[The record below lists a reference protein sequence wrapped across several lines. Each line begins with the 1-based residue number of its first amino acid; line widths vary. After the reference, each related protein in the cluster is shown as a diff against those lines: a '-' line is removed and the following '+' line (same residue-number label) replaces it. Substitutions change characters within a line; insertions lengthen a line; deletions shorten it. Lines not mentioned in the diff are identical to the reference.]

1 MAETSTSSPFLDP
14 GPATRN
20 NALAIVQLSRDHY
33 QPIYLH
39 DAAGV
44 AVDGYAEGAVLN
56 TRFGSFPHSTLIGVP
71 WGSQVRASIVDT
83 GSRGRKR
90 KRTAGSLGGGGVSG
104 IDETGVATDTST
116 PGAATTEPSTP
127 AAGADN
133 STSSKKP
140 ARPPPPPTTASSGF
154 IHILPPTP
162 EIWTLS
168 LPHRTQVV
176 YASDYSYILHRLR
189 ARPGTRL
196 IEAGSGS
203 GSFTHASARAVYGTT
218 TAKPPSQRRP
228 GHVFSFE
235 FHNERYQKMKA
246 ELKSHGLS
254 TGCSVNGGAG
264 DGGQDSGLVTLTN
277 RDVYG
282 HGFLLDDGTSPEADA
297 VFLDLPAPWRA
308 LQHLTRN
315 SSSSSSSGAP
325 SPLNPRKAVHLCT
338 FSPCIEQVTR
348 TVSMMRRLGWVDID
362 MVEIANKKIL
372 VYRERPELVSGK
384 ASAGAGAGI
393 GGGNNVPAPR
403 DVGEA
408 VARLKAIETRTR
420 EYNQRFWQTREAEA
434 AAALSGDGGAAA
446 SNGNGGEAMD
456 VDKEDTKREAEEHG
470 GEGDEDADILSRR
483 EEKTFM
489 PPVKP
494 WLDGRLTSRVEPE
507 VKTHTSYLV
516 FAVLPRAWT
525 AEDEAAAAA
534 KWPVGA
540 EQSVIGAINREVRKE
555 QKRKQMAPNKAKK
568 KQQQQ
573 QKQ

>member
-1 MAETSTSSPFLDP
+1 MTVAATPSSAGAASRPSPFLDP
-14 GPATRN
+14 GKSTRN
-20 NALAIVQLSRDHY
+20 NSLAIVQLSRDHY
-33 QPIYLH
+33 QPVYLH
-39 DAAGV
+39 DAAG
-44 AVDGYAEGAVLN
+44 AEVDGYAEGAVLN

-71 WGSQVRASIVDT
+71 WGSQVRASVVDT

-90 KRTAGSLGGGGVSG
+90 KRAAGGLASVEEGG
-104 IDETGVATDTST
+104 ATDTST
-116 PGAATTEPSTP
+116 PVEAAGQSTP
-127 AAGADN
+127 
-133 STSSKKP
+133 SRPT
-140 ARPPPPPTTASSGF
+140 PPPPATASSGF

-162 EIWTLS
+162 EIWTMS

-189 ARPGTRL
+189 ARPGTHI

-203 GSFTHASARAVYGTT
+203 GSFTHASARAVYGTSS
-218 TAKPPSQRRP
+218 AQASQRP

-254 TGCSVNGGAG
+254 TGTGIEGAEG
-264 DGGQDSGLVTLTN
+264 CEQSRDGGLVTLTN

-315 SSSSSSSGAP
+315 TVAADGSSVTSA
-325 SPLNPRKAVHLCT
+325 LNPHKSVHLCT

-348 TVSMMRRLGWVDID
+348 TVSTLRRLGWVDID

-408 VARLKAIETRTR
+408 VSRLKAIETRTR
-420 EYNQRFWQTREAEA
+420 DYNQRFWQSRESDA
-434 AAALSGDGGAAA
+434 AAAASGTAAA
-446 SNGNGGEAMD
+446 AAATAGSHGTEAMD
-456 VDKEDTKREAEEHG
+456 VDQEDVKREAEQAAAEKTSTPSG
-470 GEGDEDADILSRR
+470 GETTTE
-483 EEKTFM
+483 
-489 PPVKP
+489 PPAVKP
-494 WLDGRLTSRVEPE
+494 WLEGRLASRVEPE

-516 FAVLPRAWT
+516 FAVLPRTWT

-534 KWPVGA
+534 RWPVGT
-540 EQSVIGAINREVRKE
+540 EQTVIGAIKREVRKE

-573 QKQ
+573 

>member
-1 MAETSTSSPFLDP
+1 MTESGSPFLDP
-14 GPATRN
+14 GLCTRS
-20 NALAIVQLSRDHY
+20 NALAIVQLSRDNY

-39 DAAGV
+39 DATGV
-44 AVDGYAEGAVLN
+44 EVDGYAEGAVLN

-90 KRTAGSLGGGGVSG
+90 KRVAGSLGG
-104 IDETGVATDTST
+104 DAATVDAAAATPQDSTPADT
-116 PGAATTEPSTP
+116 PGATAPSTP
-127 AAGADN
+127 NTTTSGAP
-133 STSSKKP
+133 TS
-140 ARPPPPPTTASSGF
+140 RPLPPTTAASGF
-154 IHILPPTP
+154 VHILPPTP

-203 GSFTHASARAVYGTT
+203 GSFTHASARAVYGSSIATT
-218 TAKPPSQRRP
+218 KTPKQP
-228 GHVFSFE
+228 GHVYSFE

-254 TGCSVNGGAG
+254 GEDDDN
-264 DGGQDSGLVTLTN
+264 DGLVTLTN

-282 HGFLLDDGTSPEADA
+282 RGFLLDDGTSPEADA

-308 LQHLTRN
+308 LQHLTRTATVDGN
-315 SSSSSSSGAP
+315 P
-325 SPLNPRKAVHLCT
+325 SALNPRKSVHICT

-348 TVSMMRRLGWVDID
+348 TVSMLRRLGWTDID
-362 MVEIANKKIL
+362 MVEVANKKIL

-408 VARLKAIETRTR
+408 VARLKAIEMRTR
-420 EYNQRFWQTREAEA
+420 EYNQRFWQSREVAENA
-434 AAALSGDGGAAA
+434 
-446 SNGNGGEAMD
+446 NGEAGADVMD
-456 VDKEDTKREAEEHG
+456 VDKASGAKE
-470 GEGDEDADILSRR
+470 EDASEPLV
-483 EEKTFM
+483 
-489 PPVKP
+489 PLVKP

-534 KWPVGA
+534 RWPVGS
-540 EQSVIGAINREVRKE
+540 EQAVIGAVQRDVRKA
-555 QKRKQMAPNKAKK
+555 QKRQLMQNKKEKK
-568 KQQQQ
+568 TQGK
-573 QKQ
+573 

>member
-1 MAETSTSSPFLDP
+1 MLTSTSPFLDP
-14 GPATRN
+14 GTRTRN
-20 NALAIVQLSRDHY
+20 NTLAIVQLSRDNY

-39 DAAGV
+39 DAAGLE
-44 AVDGYAEGAVLN
+44 VDGYAEGAVLN
-56 TRFGSFPHSTLIGVP
+56 TRFGSFPHSTMIGVP

-90 KRTAGSLGGGGVSG
+90 KRAQGSLGG
-104 IDETGVATDTST
+104 DAAAALEAAAAAAEATPQDST
-116 PGAATTEPSTP
+116 PADTPAATTPSTP
-127 AAGADN
+127 TA
-133 STSSKKP
+133 SSN
-140 ARPPPPPTTASSGF
+140 AVSRPLVTTASSGF
-154 IHILPPTP
+154 VHILPPTP
-162 EIWTLS
+162 EIWTMS

-203 GSFTHASARAVYGTT
+203 GSFTHASARAVYGSSIASTKAAQA
-218 TAKPPSQRRP
+218 TATPKQP
-228 GHVFSFE
+228 GHVYSFE

-254 TGCSVNGGAG
+254 G
-264 DGGQDSGLVTLTN
+264 DDGNDLVTLTN

-282 HGFLLDDGTSPEADA
+282 DGFLLDDGTSPEADA

-315 SSSSSSSGAP
+315 ATADGKP
-325 SPLNPRKAVHLCT
+325 SALNSRKSVHICT

-348 TVSMMRRLGWVDID
+348 TVSMLRRLGWTDID
-362 MVEIANKKIL
+362 MVEVANKKIL

-420 EYNQRFWQTREAEA
+420 EYNQRFWQSREAEA
-434 AAALSGDGGAAA
+434 
-446 SNGNGGEAMD
+446 NGEAANGDVMD
-456 VDKEDTKREAEEHG
+456 VDKDKTKEEA
-470 GEGDEDADILSRR
+470 AQPAL
-483 EEKTFM
+483 
-489 PPVKP
+489 PPVKA

-534 KWPVGA
+534 NWPVGS
-540 EQSVIGAINREVRKE
+540 EQAVIGAVQRDVRKA
-555 QKRKQMAPNKAKK
+555 QKRQQMQNKKEKK
-568 KQQQQ
+568 AQEK
-573 QKQ
+573 KV

>member
-1 MAETSTSSPFLDP
+1 MAATSSSPFLDP
-14 GPATRN
+14 GSATRN
-20 NALAIVQLSRDHY
+20 NSLAIVQLSRDHY

-39 DAAGV
+39 DAAG
-44 AVDGYAEGAVLN
+44 AEVDGYAEGAVLN

-90 KRTAGSLGGGGVSG
+90 KRAAGSLGGVEDAAG
-104 IDETGVATDTST
+104 ATDTST
-116 PGAATTEPSTP
+116 PGGATTEPSTP
-127 AAGADN
+127 TVAAAE
-133 STSSKKP
+133 TAASKPSKRE
-140 ARPPPPPTTASSGF
+140 APPPATASSGF

-162 EIWTLS
+162 EIWTMS

-189 ARPGTRL
+189 ARPGTRI

-218 TAKPPSQRRP
+218 TANPNQRP

-246 ELKSHGLS
+246 ELRSHGLS
-254 TGCSVNGGAG
+254 TGSSTGGS
-264 DGGQDSGLVTLTN
+264 GQDDGLVTLTN

-308 LQHLTRN
+308 LQHLTRATVAADG
-315 SSSSSSSGAP
+315 SSSVTPA
-325 SPLNPRKAVHLCT
+325 LNPRRAVHICT

-348 TVSMMRRLGWVDID
+348 TVSMLRRLGWVDID

-372 VYRERPELVSGK
+372 IYRERPELVSGK

-420 EYNQRFWQTREAEA
+420 EYNQKFWQSREAEA
-434 AAALSGDGGAAA
+434 AAAGASGAVAGA
-446 SNGNGGEAMD
+446 NGTGAMEVDRED
-456 VDKEDTKREAEEHG
+456 VKDVKQEAEEEAAATKGVTEGTTNG
-470 GEGDEDADILSRR
+470 GD
-483 EEKTFM
+483 KTFLL
-489 PPVKP
+489 PAKP

-540 EQSVIGAINREVRKE
+540 EQNVIGAINREVRKE

-573 QKQ
+573 KK

>member
-1 MAETSTSSPFLDP
+1 MTAESTSPFLDP
-14 GPATRN
+14 GTCTRN

-39 DAAGV
+39 DAAG
-44 AVDGYAEGAVLN
+44 AEVDGYAEGAVLN

-71 WGSQVRASIVDT
+71 WGAQVRASIVDT

-90 KRTAGSLGGGGVSG
+90 KRGVQEAEATSTDGTPVAGTPVDS
-104 IDETGVATDTST
+104 TST
-116 PGAATTEPSTP
+116 PP
-127 AAGADN
+127 AA
-133 STSSKKP
+133 
-140 ARPPPPPTTASSGF
+140 RPPPPTTASSGF

-218 TAKPPSQRRP
+218 TKPNQRP

-254 TGCSVNGGAG
+254 SNGE
-264 DGGQDSGLVTLTN
+264 DGQEDLVTLTN

-315 SSSSSSSGAP
+315 TVAADGSSVTSA
-325 SPLNPRKAVHLCT
+325 LNPRKSVHICT

-348 TVSMMRRLGWVDID
+348 TVSMLRRLGWVDID

-372 VYRERPELVSGK
+372 IYRERPELVSGK

-393 GGGNNVPAPR
+393 GGGNNVPAPK

-420 EYNQRFWQTREAEA
+420 EYNQRFWQSREAEA
-434 AAALSGDGGAAA
+434 AAAASGAPAP
-446 SNGNGGEAMD
+446 NGLVAMEVD
-456 VDKEDTKREAEEHG
+456 DKEEDDDEEDDDSANR
-470 GEGDEDADILSRR
+470 GDKGL
-483 EEKTFM
+483 

-494 WLDGRLTSRVEPE
+494 WLDGRLASRVEPE

-534 KWPVGA
+534 RWPVGS
-540 EQSVIGAINREVRKE
+540 EQSVIGAINRDVRKE

-573 QKQ
+573 Q

>member
-1 MAETSTSSPFLDP
+1 MAAHTSSAPSPSSASPFLDP
-14 GPATRN
+14 GPRTRS

-39 DAAGV
+39 DAAG

-71 WGSQVRASIVDT
+71 WGSQVRASVVDT

-90 KRTAGSLGGGGVSG
+90 KRVGGGGGGGGGDTPAASAAAAAA
-104 IDETGVATDTST
+104 ATAEATPPDST
-116 PGAATTEPSTP
+116 PVDTPADTPGDATEPSTP
-127 AAGADN
+127 VPVPVASA
-133 STSSKKP
+133 SSLSSR
-140 ARPPPPPTTASSGF
+140 RPPPAAASGF
-154 IHILPPTP
+154 VHILPPTP

-189 ARPGTRL
+189 ARPGTRI

-218 TAKPPSQRRP
+218 TANTAATANAAVKETNPKW

-235 FHNERYQKMKA
+235 FHNERYLKMKA
-246 ELKSHGLS
+246 ELASHGLAGS
-254 TGCSVNGGAG
+254 GGDKG
-264 DGGQDSGLVTLTN
+264 DDGLVTLTN
-277 RDVYG
+277 RDVYAG
-282 HGFLLDDGTSPEADA
+282 GFLLDDGTSPEADA

-308 LQHLTRN
+308 LQHLTRAA
-315 SSSSSSSGAP
+315 SPEKA
-325 SPLNPRKAVHLCT
+325 SPLNPRKSVHICT

-348 TVSMMRRLGWVDID
+348 TVSMLRRLGWVDID

-420 EYNQRFWQTREAEA
+420 EYNRRFWQAREAMHGGTEGGVA
-434 AAALSGDGGAAA
+434 ANGADGANGA
-446 SNGNGGEAMD
+446 GGAMD
-456 VDKEDTKREAEEHG
+456 VDEKED
-470 GEGDEDADILSRR
+470 
-483 EEKTFM
+483 EEKDDGDKEQEV
-489 PPVKP
+489 VKP
-494 WLDGRLTSRVEPE
+494 WLDGRLTARVEPE

-525 AEDEAAAAA
+525 AADEAAAAQR
-534 KWPVGA
+534 WPVGQ
-540 EQSVIGAINREVRKE
+540 EQAVIGAVQRDVRKE
-555 QKRKQMAPNKAKK
+555 QKRQQMRPTKK
-568 KQQQQ
+568 EK
-573 QKQ
+573 K

>member
-1 MAETSTSSPFLDP
+1 MATTTSPFLDP
-14 GPATRN
+14 GSSTRN
-20 NALAIVQLSRDHY
+20 NSLAIVQLSRDHY

-39 DAAGV
+39 DAAG
-44 AVDGYAEGAVLN
+44 AEVDGYAEGAVLN

-90 KRTAGSLGGGGVSG
+90 KRATGGLGGVEEAG
-104 IDETGVATDTST
+104 ATDTST
-116 PGAATTEPSTP
+116 PGATTKASTP
-127 AAGADN
+127 TDGARE
-133 STSSKKP
+133 STPSKP
-140 ARPPPPPTTASSGF
+140 APPPPTTASSGF

-189 ARPGTRL
+189 ARPGTRI

-203 GSFTHASARAVYGTT
+203 GSFTHASARAVYGTS
-218 TAKPPSQRRP
+218 TAKSIQQP

-254 TGCSVNGGAG
+254 TGISVGGVE
-264 DGGQDSGLVTLTN
+264 GGQGGRDGGLVTLTN

-315 SSSSSSSGAP
+315 TVAAADGSSSSIASA
-325 SPLNPRKAVHLCT
+325 LNPHKSVYLCT

-348 TVSMMRRLGWVDID
+348 TVSMLRRLGWVDID

-393 GGGNNVPAPR
+393 GGGNNVPAPW

-408 VARLKAIETRTR
+408 VSRLKAIETRTR

-434 AAALSGDGGAAA
+434 AAAA
-446 SNGNGGEAMD
+446 SNGADGSNGLEAMD
-456 VDKEDTKREAEEHG
+456 VDREDAKRVAESVAMEKASNGSGG
-470 GEGDEDADILSRR
+470 GETSFLA
-483 EEKTFM
+483 
-489 PPVKP
+489 VKP
-494 WLDGRLTSRVEPE
+494 WLEGRLASRVEPE

-525 AEDEAAAAA
+525 AEDEAAAGAR
-534 KWPVGA
+534 WPVGT
-540 EQSVIGAINREVRKE
+540 EQTVIGAIKREVRKE
-555 QKRKQMAPNKAKK
+555 QKRKQMAPQKAKK

-573 QKQ
+573 

>member
-1 MAETSTSSPFLDP
+1 MAATTSPFLDP
-14 GPATRN
+14 GTSTRN
-20 NALAIVQLSRDHY
+20 NSLAIIQLSRDHY

-39 DAAGV
+39 DAAG
-44 AVDGYAEGAVLN
+44 AEVDGYAEGAVLN

-90 KRTAGSLGGGGVSG
+90 KRATGGLGGVEEAG
-104 IDETGVATDTST
+104 ATDTST
-116 PGAATTEPSTP
+116 PGATTKASTP
-127 AAGADN
+127 TDGARE
-133 STSSKKP
+133 SPSSKP
-140 ARPPPPPTTASSGF
+140 APPPPTTASSGF

-162 EIWTLS
+162 EIWTSS

-189 ARPGTRL
+189 ARPGTRI

-203 GSFTHASARAVYGTT
+203 GSFTHASARAVYGTSN
-218 TAKPPSQRRP
+218 AKSTERP

-254 TGCSVNGGAG
+254 TGMSVEGTEG
-264 DGGQDSGLVTLTN
+264 GGQGGRDGGLVTLTN

-315 SSSSSSSGAP
+315 TVAAEGSSIASA
-325 SPLNPRKAVHLCT
+325 LNPHKSVHLCT

-348 TVSMMRRLGWVDID
+348 TVSMLRRLGWVDID

-408 VARLKAIETRTR
+408 VSRLKAIETRTR

-434 AAALSGDGGAAA
+434 AASA
-446 SNGNGGEAMD
+446 SNATAGLNGTEAMD
-456 VDKEDTKREAEEHG
+456 VDREDAERAAESVATEKTSNGNGNESSG
-470 GEGDEDADILSRR
+470 GETNLTA
-483 EEKTFM
+483 
-489 PPVKP
+489 VKP
-494 WLDGRLTSRVEPE
+494 WLDGRLASRVEPE

-534 KWPVGA
+534 RWPVGT
-540 EQSVIGAINREVRKE
+540 EQTVIGAIKREVRKE

-568 KQQQQ
+568 KQQQ
-573 QKQ
+573 

>member
-1 MAETSTSSPFLDP
+1 MSTSSSPFLDP
-14 GPATRN
+14 GPCTRSD
-20 NALAIVQLSRDHY
+20 ALAIVQLSRDNY

-39 DAAGV
+39 DAAGLE
-44 AVDGYAEGAVLN
+44 VDGYAEGAVLN
-56 TRFGSFPHSTLIGVP
+56 TRFGSFPHSTMIGVP

-90 KRTAGSLGGGGVSG
+90 KRAAGSLGGDAASA
-104 IDETGVATDTST
+104 ATPQDST
-116 PGAATTEPSTP
+116 PADTPAATTPSTP
-127 AAGADN
+127 TATTATGA
-133 STSSKKP
+133 T
-140 ARPPPPPTTASSGF
+140 RPPPPPPPLATAASGF
-154 IHILPPTP
+154 VHILPPTP
-162 EIWTLS
+162 EVWTLS

-189 ARPGTRL
+189 ARPGTHL

-203 GSFTHASARAVYGTT
+203 GSFTHASARAVYGTS
-218 TAKPPSQRRP
+218 TAATKGAAATPKRP
-228 GHVFSFE
+228 GHVYSFE

-254 TGCSVNGGAG
+254 GEGG
-264 DGGQDSGLVTLTN
+264 DDLVTLTN

-308 LQHLTRN
+308 LQHLTRAATAD
-315 SSSSSSSGAP
+315 GRP
-325 SPLNPRKAVHLCT
+325 SALHPRKSVHICT

-348 TVSMMRRLGWVDID
+348 TVSMLRRLGWTDID
-362 MVEIANKKIL
+362 MVEVANKKIL

-384 ASAGAGAGI
+384 ASAGAGAGV

-420 EYNQRFWQTREAEA
+420 EYNQRFWQSREAGTA
-434 AAALSGDGGAAA
+434 GAGAGA
-446 SNGNGGEAMD
+446 GADAMD
-456 VDKEDTKREAEEHG
+456 VVDKAKEEEPAPQALPPTKA
-470 GEGDEDADILSRR
+470 
-483 EEKTFM
+483 
-489 PPVKP
+489 
-494 WLDGRLTSRVEPE
+494 WLDGRLTTRVEPE

-534 KWPVGA
+534 RWPVGR
-540 EQSVIGAINREVRKE
+540 EQAVIGAVQRDVRKA
-555 QKRKQMAPNKAKK
+555 QKRLQMQNKKEKK
-568 KQQQQ
+568 AQETKA
-573 QKQ
+573 